1 MLQKNKFL
9 VVFFL
14 SLSSLVFGQKSFR
27 DLKIAVGQSIVRL
40 ADLPTAIDNTEWHF
54 ADSITTDKM
63 IKDAVSQALI
73 KFGKQ
78 KPKLLWI
85 MGRVED
91 RMVVKNA
98 IEAINKDKIPYIF
111 DGSNWKEYTVIGPSG
126 VTGQLEQSYLA
137 VAMGGKADFQF
148 HYMPVPPYQYQYWQ
162 LESKF
167 EKDSIAKIMSAEKIK
182 YTEKAKSLA
191 GLFKTDIP
199 CNKIYFQ
206 MGNMHTPK
214 QTWVLEGLNQVFPE
228 MRIIGGSQSDW
239 AFQIYNGQITENTL
253 YGIMITGDFTVSQ
266 AMGLKDKNI
275 PLEGQADSILKSAIS
290 ELKTHPDFG
299 IYFGC
304 AGWNAEQNQQFKV
317 IQDLLPKTTVFGRFN
332 GGEIG
337 RFENE
342 GPNKA
347 GINLLS
353 VLLISNSKP
362 KKKPKRDR

>member
-1 MLQKNKFL
+1 MQKLKFL
-9 VVFFL
+9 FVLLLFFN
-14 SLSSLVFGQKSFR
+14 SLVFGQKNFR
-27 DLKIAVGQSIVRL
+27 DLRITVGQSIVKL
-40 ADLPTAIDNTEWHF
+40 AELPTANDRTEWHF

-63 IKDAVSQALI
+63 VKDAVSQALT

-98 IEAINKDKIPYIF
+98 IDAINKDKIPTIF

-126 VTGQLEQSYLA
+126 VTGQLEQSFIA

-148 HYMPVPPYQYQYWQ
+148 HYIPVPPYQYQYWQ

-167 EKDSIAKIMSAEKIK
+167 DKDSISKIMSVEKIK
-182 YTEKAKSLA
+182 YNEKAKSLA

-199 CNKIYFQ
+199 GNKIYFQ

-214 QTWVLEGLNQVFPE
+214 QMWVLEGLSQVFPE

-239 AFQIYNGQITENTL
+239 AFQIYNGQITESTL

-266 AMGLKDKNI
+266 SMGLKDKSET
-275 PLEGQADSILKSAIS
+275 LERKANSILKSAIS
-290 ELKTHPDFG
+290 DLKTHPDFG

-304 AGWNAEQNQQFKV
+304 AGWNAEQNQQYKV
-317 IQDLLPKTTVFGRFN
+317 IQNLLPTTTVFGRFN

-342 GPNKA
+342 GPNRA

-353 VLLISNSKP
+353 VLLISNSK
-362 KKKPKRDR
+362 K